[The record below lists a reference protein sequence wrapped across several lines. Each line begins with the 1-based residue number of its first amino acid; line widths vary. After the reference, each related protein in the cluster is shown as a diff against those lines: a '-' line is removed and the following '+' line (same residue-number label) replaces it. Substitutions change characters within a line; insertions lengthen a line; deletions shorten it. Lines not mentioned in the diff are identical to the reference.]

1 MRKETTGGA
10 KKKKKKDLRFT
21 TQSSPDSELQFLQ
34 GFQRNR
40 NISQSLYSQKYDMQ
54 RLTGVLLFE
63 LSFVRFQNRT
73 YLTTLVV
80 KRNRVE
86 NGRRNGVSDPRM
98 PNCKLKSGIVRG
110 GCRIT
115 KGYSSLWTWPNS
127 ANGRGN
133 FGQWPDLPTRRY
145 VFFYTKEETGN
156 PIPSFPLFESTT
168 RRGRWK
174 SVGWKGVGWLIRSV
188 DGTVNCTGLWLLE
201 TFRLTANSR

>member
-1 MRKETTGGA
+1 MTLTNEKGDDGWGE
-10 KKKKKKDLRFT
+10 KKKKKRLTFYYTIVTWFRVAI
-21 TQSSPDSELQFLQ
+21 SSRISTESKFP
-34 GFQRNR
+34 NR
-40 NISQSLYSQKYDMQ
+40 SIHKKYDMQ
-54 RLTGVLLFE
+54 RLAGVLLFE

-156 PIPSFPLFESTT
+156 PSFLSFIWIDYEE
-168 RRGRWK
+168 RKMEIGWMERGWMVD
-174 SVGWKGVGWLIRSV
+174 SFGWWNG
-188 DGTVNCTGLWLLE
+188 
-201 TFRLTANSR
+201 

>member
-10 KKKKKKDLRFT
+10 KKKKKKTYVL
-21 TQSSPDSELQFLQ
+21 LH
-34 GFQRNR
+34 NR
-40 NISQSLYSQKYDMQ
+40 HLIPSCNFFKDFNGIEISQSLYSQKYDMQ
-54 RLTGVLLFE
+54 RLAGVLLFE

-115 KGYSSLWTWPNS
+115 KGYSSL
-127 ANGRGN
+127 
-133 FGQWPDLPTRRY
+133 
-145 VFFYTKEETGN
+145 
-156 PIPSFPLFESTT
+156 
-168 RRGRWK
+168 
-174 SVGWKGVGWLIRSV
+174 
-188 DGTVNCTGLWLLE
+188 
-201 TFRLTANSR
+201 

>member
-10 KKKKKKDLRFT
+10 KKKKKKTYVL
-21 TQSSPDSELQFLQ
+21 LH
-34 GFQRNR
+34 NR
-40 NISQSLYSQKYDMQ
+40 HLIPSCNFFKDFNGIEIFPNRSIHKKYDMQ
-54 RLTGVLLFE
+54 RLAGVLLFE

-156 PIPSFPLFESTT
+156 PSFLSFIWIDYEE
-168 RRGRWK
+168 RKMEIGWMERGWMVD
-174 SVGWKGVGWLIRSV
+174 SFGWWNG
-188 DGTVNCTGLWLLE
+188 
-201 TFRLTANSR
+201 